1 MIDFQP
7 NANEEQEE
15 SQPPAAAQT
24 EPETEPDDEQEE
36 TIEWDGSEAELV
48 LDDDAADYEE
58 PQTGV
63 KLSYVLREEEV
74 FRALERSGFSKT
86 MGRRALMECILF
98 AALAVLFFVRFFT
111 TYEGANLFF
120 GVVAVLALA
129 AAAFLPVLGRKR
141 RARQICADERLSHI
155 ALEIYPDGIQIG
167 SGDGEWEIPFDGTCR
182 RVEHRG
188 LLLFFP
194 AGKRH
199 MLILPLRCVEPGVL
213 AEVQAMVV
221 SGTFREDEP

>member
-7 NANEEQEE
+7 TTKEEQEE
-15 SQPPAAAQT
+15 QQPPAAAQT
-24 EPETEPDDEQEE
+24 EPETEPEGEAEE
-36 TIEWDGSEAELV
+36 AIEWDGSEAELV
-48 LDDDAADYEE
+48 LDDDAAEYEE
-58 PQTGV
+58 PQTGI

-74 FRALERSGFSKT
+74 FRALEKSGFSKT
-86 MGRRALMECILF
+86 MGRRAILECVLF
-98 AALAVLFFVRFFT
+98 AALAVLFFARFFASH
-111 TYEGANLFF
+111 EGANLFF
-120 GVVAVLALA
+120 GIVAVLALLLA
-129 AAAFLPVLGRKR
+129 ALLPVFGRKR
-141 RARQICADERLSHI
+141 RARLICADERLSNI
-155 ALEIYPDGIQIG
+155 ELEIYPDGIQIG

-188 LLLFFP
+188 LLLLFP

-221 SGTFREDEP
+221 SGTYREDES